1 MLECGSAVFLYRGL
15 HLSFKAQWLPQIEK
29 GLCLVW
35 CHVFAPTQG
44 YHLVCIW
51 SSLVKIQGGGVV
63 LRIMLC
69 ARVRIF
75 CVFVPGLTPVFQSS
89 VSPSN

>member
-1 MLECGSAVFLYRGL
+1 MSGL
-15 HLSFKAQWLPQIEK
+15 VSCFCTDTGLSSGMHLAW
-29 GLCLVW
+29 G
-35 CHVFAPTQG
+35 
-44 YHLVCIW
+44 
-51 SSLVKIQGGGVV
+51 SLVKIQGGGVV